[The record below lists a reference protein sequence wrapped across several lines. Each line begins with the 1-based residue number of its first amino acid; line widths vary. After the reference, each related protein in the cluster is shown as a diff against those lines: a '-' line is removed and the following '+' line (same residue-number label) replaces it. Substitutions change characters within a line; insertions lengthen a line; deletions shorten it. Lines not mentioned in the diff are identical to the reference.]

1 MYCLFGL
8 DFFMYINL
16 IIVKGNYYYVLFRS
30 RVIIWRFCLV
40 VEEYKLFK
48 YYLFGKM
55 IKFYVCIVL
64 YIGVFI
70 IYMLYDLLKRN
81 MFVFYIYIYV

>member
-1 MYCLFGL
+1 
-8 DFFMYINL
+8 MYINL

-48 YYLFGKM
+48 YNLFGKM

>member
-1 MYCLFGL
+1 
-8 DFFMYINL
+8 MYINL

-70 IYMLYDLLKRN
+70 VFIYMLYDLLKKKY
-81 MFVFYIYIYV
+81 VCILYIYIYV